1 MTFMILLGIIATLV
15 ALFLLSVL
23 RLFLSRF
30 IHRSFD
36 QVILF
41 LRYDDASALAEL
53 FSVPLEKY
61 LREALSHGQF
71 RKEQLNRIRLA
82 HERVECRAHNVT
94 VLQEWA
100 DTELSKARVTGDEE
114 IRAIA
119 DKLVVA
125 CAMFRMAASVV
136 QTRMRIRQAKIVLM
150 PSASIPRLSSLR
162 KADDVDLLLSYE
174 AVKELALKL
183 AELCG
188 SDCRERLLEAL

>member
-1 MTFMILLGIIATLV
+1 MIFLGIVVTLF

-30 IHRSFD
+30 VHRPFD
-36 QVILF
+36 QVIPF
-41 LRYDDASALAEL
+41 LRYDDSAAMAEL

-82 HERVECRAHNVT
+82 HERIECRAHNVT
-94 VLQEWA
+94 VIQEWA

-125 CAMFRMAASVV
+125 CAMFRMAVSAV
-136 QTRMRIRQAKIVLM
+136 QTRMRIWQVKILLM
-150 PSASIPRLSSLR
+150 PSARIPRLYNLR
-162 KADDVDLLLSYE
+162 KVDDVDLFLSYE
-174 AVKELALKL
+174 TIKETALKL

-188 SDCRERLLEAL
+188 GDCQERLLEAL